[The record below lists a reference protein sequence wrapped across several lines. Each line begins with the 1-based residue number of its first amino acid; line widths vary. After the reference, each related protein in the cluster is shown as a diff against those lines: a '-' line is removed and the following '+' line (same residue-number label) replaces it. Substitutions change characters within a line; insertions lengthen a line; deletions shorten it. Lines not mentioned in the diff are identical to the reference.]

1 MPTMWRLP
9 RLRRNGVVMHGMLW
23 VMADMHANREAFA
36 ACLADA
42 QARGAERYVFL
53 GDYVG
58 YGADPCWVLDTVMEH
73 VSRGALAGPG
83 NHNDAVLTSNNN
95 MNDDAQAAIEWTRR
109 QLGSAHR
116 DFLAQLPL
124 SDRKS
129 PRL

>member
-42 QARGAERYVFL
+42 QARHAKRYVFL

-73 VSRGALAGPG
+73 VARGALAVRG
-83 NHNDAVLTSNNN
+83 NHDDAVLTPDDN
-95 MNDDAQAAIEWTRR
+95 MKDGAQGAGEMTRA
-109 QLGSAHR
+109 QLGE
-116 DFLAQLPL
+116 
-124 SDRKS
+124 
-129 PRL
+129 

>member
-23 VMADMHANREAFA
+23 VMADIHANREAFT
-36 ACLADA
+36 ACLAHA

-58 YGADPCWVLDTVMEH
+58 YGADPSWSLDTVMEH
-73 VSRGALAGPG
+73 VARGALAVRG
-83 NHNDAVLTSNNN
+83 NHDDAVLTPNDN
-95 MNDDAQAAIEWTRR
+95 MNDAAQAAIGWTRR
-109 QLGSAHR
+109 QLGQAHR

-124 SDRKS
+124 S
-129 PRL
+129 LEE